1 MNLDFALILV
11 VVTLVTGV
19 IWFIDKL
26 WLTPKRVKAAE
37 AAPTDEAKAKL
48 LQQNSI
54 IETSSS
60 IFPVLAAVLILRS
73 FLYEPFQIP
82 SGSMLPT
89 LKVGD
94 FILVNKY
101 HYGLRSPIE
110 VPGLGYMTFV
120 ENNSPVRGDVVV
132 FKYPKNPS
140 IYYIKR
146 VVGLPGDEIVYK
158 DKVIYVNGEPQA
170 QQLIA
175 QLPPAAPERLL
186 VDETL
191 GDVEH
196 EIYIDINA
204 RNMQG
209 GWVVPEGQYFVMG
222 DNRDNS
228 NDSRYWGAVPDELLV
243 GKAVSV
249 WMHWANWTSI
259 PDFTAMRGIQ

>member
-11 VVTLVTGV
+11 VVTLGSGV
-19 IWFIDKL
+19 IWLIDKI
-26 WLTPKRVKAAE
+26 WLTPKRIKTAE
-37 AAPTDEAKAKL
+37 AAPTEEAKAKL
-48 LQQNSI
+48 LQQNAI
-54 IETSSS
+54 VETSSS

-101 HYGLRSPIE
+101 HYGLRTPVGNI
-110 VPGLGYMTFV
+110 TFV

-170 QQLIA
+170 QELIA
-175 QLPPAAPERLL
+175 QLPPAQPERLL
-186 VDETL
+186 VSETL
-191 GDVEH
+191 GEFEH
-196 EIYIDINA
+196 EIYQDINA

-209 GWVVPEGQYFVMG
+209 GWIVPEGQYFVMG
-222 DNRDNS
+222 NNRDNS